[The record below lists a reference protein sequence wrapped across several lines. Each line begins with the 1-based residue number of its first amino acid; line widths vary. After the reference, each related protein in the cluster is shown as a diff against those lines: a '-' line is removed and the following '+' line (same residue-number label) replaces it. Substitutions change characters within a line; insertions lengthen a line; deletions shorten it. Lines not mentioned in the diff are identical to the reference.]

1 MSIPTPSRAESRHGG
16 LSSSTRF
23 LLLLWPLIAV
33 PASLLLVLWDSFAN
47 TVVWPAPL
55 EPIPRIHAGFAGAF
69 GLGTGLAS
77 LAALQSGRWEAA
89 RPLMVFYMGYA
100 VVAEISAL
108 RQLLAGAIPLQIWL
122 YIALGIVFIALSG
135 LALQRQR

>member
-1 MSIPTPSRAESRHGG
+1 MGIPTPVRADLKQGG
-16 LSSSTRF
+16 LAASTRF

-33 PASLLLVLWDSFAN
+33 PASLLLVLWDGFAN

-55 EPIPRIHAGFAGAF
+55 EPIPRVHAGFAAAF

-77 LAALQSGRWEAA
+77 LAALQAGRWDAA
-89 RPLMVFYMGYA
+89 RPLMVFYLGYA
-100 VVAEISAL
+100 VVAEISAI

-122 YIALGIVFIALSG
+122 YIALGLVFIALSG